1 MIRLDEF
8 LHMTKGK
15 NQKKI
20 SVNVIRFYNKKKILI
35 LLPLG
40 ALLEVVLRGGSLQP
54 VPFLSYDNSTF
65 DKKDSL
71 VLISRLR

>member
-1 MIRLDEF
+1 MIE
-8 LHMTKGK
+8 
-15 NQKKI
+15 KKI
-20 SVNVIRFYNKKKILI
+20 SVKVIRFYSKKKIPI

-54 VPFLSYDNSTF
+54 VPYLSYDNSTF

-71 VLISRLR
+71 ALIVQQR